1 MSVQIIPRFNYS
13 DIAKP
18 YPVILLLG
26 LNGYEFIQDY
36 CREKLKQEPNHL
48 FKIFSSRPES
58 LQGRYSEEVKKC
70 TADALRCVQQRSV
83 VPTTIIIDGL
93 DSRDVSH
100 ELQLITCNSRHYGIS
115 LIISETFLS
124 LRPAI
129 RTNIDYTIWWPTHRS
144 DPVYKYYFGGV
155 KPDVFQQIAKK
166 IATAIAHNGAMVSD
180 YKGRLMWYKTGA
192 KTKAEADGLVLKVT
206 RSSEAVDVTVAEA
219 ESVFREKLVSI
230 SRQLKVLQNEINM
243 LLGQDLDG
251 NL

>member
-1 MSVQIIPRFNYS
+1 MN
-13 DIAKP
+13 
-18 YPVILLLG
+18 
-26 LNGYEFIQDY
+26 
-36 CREKLKQEPNHL
+36 L
-48 FKIFSSRPES
+48 FKIIAGRNLNKS
-58 LQGRYSEEVKKC
+58 LTTCLRYSVRVRKAFKGGTLKRKC
-70 TADALRCVQQRSV
+70 TADALRGAQQTAV

-100 ELQLITCNSRHYGIS
+100 ELQLITCNTRHYGIS

-124 LRPAI
+124 LCPAI

-144 DPVYKYYFGGV
+144 DLVYKYYFGGV
-155 KPDVFQQIAKK
+155 EPDVFQQIAKK
-166 IATAIAHNGAMVSD
+166 IAIAHNGAMVSD

-192 KTKAEADGLVLKVT
+192 KTNAEVEVKTNAEADGLVLKVT

-243 LLGQDLDG
+243 LLGQGLDG